1 MPPYKHGG
9 FVVYH
14 HYVTRETYI
23 RLYLRGSR
31 VVKASPRPGSD
42 LYAAGVVNCRFDFCS
57 EIKKWI
63 VQILVVIS

>member
-9 FVVYH
+9 FIVYH
-14 HYVTRETYI
+14 HYVTRETFI

-42 LYAAGVVNCRFDFCS
+42 LYMAGVVNLRFDFFF
-57 EIKKWI
+57 
-63 VQILVVIS
+63 